1 MTSKIFVGI
10 LVFMIVFAAAGLV
23 LINEG
28 VLDSQQDTPDHPGTG
43 RMQIEARA
51 QQGRSIEA
59 GALLFLNN
67 CVPCHG
73 SNGEGVPGK
82 GPVLNPNL
90 FTKHFPE
97 VKTSGYGGTINDFVK
112 MTIMSGRPIQSEWA
126 AAQGGFAQRMPTW
139 SQQVGGPLRD
149 DQINDLVNFVMNW
162 QAEAAAGPSTSL
174 NFKPV
179 GSDTT
184 TPLPAGDAARGAD
197 LFAQKVKAGN
207 NDNLP
212 CAACHSLTPDV
223 VKIGPLLAGIG
234 TRAATREPGK
244 TAEEYIRESIQN
256 PNAFI
261 VPDDPKYQSGG
272 KSIMPAGLGN
282 KMTAQ
287 DLADVVAY
295 LASLK

>member
-1 MTSKIFVGI
+1 MTSKIFIGI

-28 VLDSQQDTPDHPGTG
+28 VLPDQEANGTG

-51 QQGRSIEA
+51 QLGRSIEA
-59 GALLFLNN
+59 GALLYLNN
-67 CVPCHG
+67 CATCHG
-73 SNGEGVPGK
+73 PNGDGIAGK
-82 GPVLNPNL
+82 GPVLNPGL
-90 FTKHFPE
+90 FTQHFPE
-97 VKTSGYGGTINDFVK
+97 VKASGYGGTLRDYVK
-112 MTIMSGRPIQSEWA
+112 MTLIAGRPIQSEWA

-149 DQINDLVNFVMNW
+149 DQITDLTNFVMNW
-162 QAEAAAGPSTSL
+162 ETEANAGPSVPL

-207 NDNLP
+207 NSNLP
-212 CAACHSLTPDV
+212 CKACHSLQPGQILV
-223 VKIGPLLAGIG
+223 GPSIAGIG
-234 TRAATREPGK
+234 TTAATREPGK
-244 TAEEYIRESIQN
+244 SAEEYIRESIQN
-256 PNAFI
+256 PNAYI
-261 VPDDPKYQSGG
+261 VPDNPTYLANG
-272 KSIMPAGLGN
+272 KSTMPAGLGN
-282 KMTAQ
+282 SMTDQ
-287 DLADVVAY
+287 DLADIIAY

>member
-1 MTSKIFVGI
+1 MTAKIFVGI
-10 LVFMIVFAAAGLV
+10 LVFMIVFAASGLV

-28 VLDSQQDTPDHPGTG
+28 VLPDQEANGTG

-59 GALLFLNN
+59 GALLYFNN
-67 CVPCHG
+67 CATCHG
-73 SNGEGVPGK
+73 PNGEGIAGK
-82 GPVLNPNL
+82 GPVLNPGL
-90 FTKHFPE
+90 FTQHFPE
-97 VKTSGYGGTINDFVK
+97 VKASGYGGTLRDYVK
-112 MTIMSGRPIQSEWA
+112 MTLIAGRPIQSEWA

-149 DQINDLVNFVMNW
+149 DQINDLTNFVMNW
-162 QAEAAAGPSTSL
+162 EAEANAGPIVPID
-174 NFKPV
+174 FKPV

-197 LFAQKVKAGN
+197 LFANKVKAGN
-207 NDNLP
+207 NSNLP
-212 CAACHSLTPDV
+212 CKACHSLVPDQV
-223 VKIGPLLAGIG
+223 LVGPSLAGIG
-234 TRAATREPGK
+234 TIAATIQPGK

-261 VPDDPKYQSGG
+261 VPGNPNFMSNG
-272 KSIMPAGLGN
+272 KSTMPAGLGN
-282 KMTAQ
+282 SMDEQ
-287 DLADVVAY
+287 DLADLIAY